1 MRHVS
6 SRSRRGA
13 STSTV
18 FASPKCPQGARTLRT
33 IPGMLAPIPG
43 FAASLALAL
52 AAQSPASRPAGASV
66 AASGDAGAAA
76 PVAASADA
84 VVDAGAMKLEVHVS
98 RTANRFH
105 VVDQISEWSRY
116 CHSQYR
122 EALGASSPADA
133 AMLGRHRGVREKRGW
148 GGGLEQTFYA
158 PLDLDAAIR
167 EGVARGHLTEKEAAA
182 ERAVLLHFADRVDA
196 LLEKERPRLEAFARR
211 IEGERDALRAF
222 AAKVSRFCG
231 GAAVTVPV
239 YLIANP
245 AERDLGGG
253 YNGDRLTLEIP
264 HAYDAMP
271 TLLHEAMHA
280 FVQTQRDALEAAIAR
295 APSLDFETLNE
306 GIAYALN
313 PGLYHP
319 DPGTDPLAASVAL
332 DLAQGAPFE
341 SLARY
346 RRFGL
351 ALRPLLRETLDDPER
366 TIGDFLPRALDAWR
380 ALHEVES
387 ARKIHAR
394 TWLSAGPGWRP
405 LQEIL
410 GARGEPIASFNH
422 SAAHYDERVRRAAPG
437 TSFVMLF
444 ALDST
449 DRAVPDGYAD
459 RLPKPWPEIEAALKR
474 GETVELR
481 GRARG
486 LDVIVLAA
494 PTVARL
500 EALVRESKLLS
511 PESPRK

>member
-1 MRHVS
+1 
-6 SRSRRGA
+6 
-13 STSTV
+13 
-18 FASPKCPQGARTLRT
+18 
-33 IPGMLAPIPG
+33 MLAPILG
-43 FAASLALAL
+43 LAASLALS
-52 AAQSPASRPAGASV
+52 AQSPGSRPA
-66 AASGDAGAAA
+66 AASADAA
-76 PVAASADA
+76 ADA

-98 RTANRFH
+98 RTANLFH

-133 AMLGRHRGVREKRGW
+133 ARLADHRGVREKRGW
-148 GGGLEQTFYA
+148 GGGLEQTFYS

-167 EGVARGHLTEKEAAA
+167 EGVARGHLTEKEAAT
-182 ERAVLLHFADRVDA
+182 ERAVLLHFADRGDA
-196 LLEKERPRLEAFARR
+196 LLEKERPRLEAFATR

-231 GAAVTVPV
+231 GATVTVPV

-253 YNGDRLTLEIP
+253 FNGDRLTLEIP
-264 HAYDAMP
+264 REYDAMP

-280 FVQTQRDALEAAIAR
+280 FVGTQRAKLEAAVAQ

-319 DPGTDPLAASVAL
+319 AGDADPLAASVAL
-332 DLAQGAPFE
+332 DLAQNAPLE
-341 SLARY
+341 SLARF

-351 ALRPLLRETLDDPER
+351 ALRPILRETLDDPKAS
-366 TIGDFLPRALDAWR
+366 IDAFLPRALDAWR
-380 ALHEVES
+380 ALREIES
-387 ARKIHAR
+387 ARTIDR
-394 TWLSAGPGWRP
+394 RVWLSAGPGWRP

-444 ALDST
+444 ALDHT

-459 RLPKPWPEIEAALKR
+459 LLPKPWTEIEASLKR

-486 LDVIVLAA
+486 LDVLVLAA
-494 PTVARL
+494 PTVARV
-500 EALVRESKLLS
+500 ERLVRESTLLS
-511 PESPRK
+511 PDRPR